1 MLVDQSGILT
11 EGNGDWKPFV
21 VLAIINC
28 AMQYRYGG
36 LSATVKAF
44 GYGKC

>member
-1 MLVDQSGILT
+1 MLVDQSSILT

-21 VLAIINC
+21 VLATINC

-36 LSATVKAF
+36 LSATLKASKDE
-44 GYGKC
+44 KC